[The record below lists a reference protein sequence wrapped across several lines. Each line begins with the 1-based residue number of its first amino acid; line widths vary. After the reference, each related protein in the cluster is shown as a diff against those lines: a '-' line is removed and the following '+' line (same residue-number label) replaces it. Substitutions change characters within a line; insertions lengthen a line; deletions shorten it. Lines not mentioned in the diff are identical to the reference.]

1 MGADLS
7 RVRFDPRNDYSGV
20 GFEQGRL
27 VVDAELNEEHA
38 ITDRR
43 GRAQVAD
50 LAPTPTIVS
59 RLTPKAFE
67 ISVSGGAISIGAGR
81 MYVDGVLVENHGD
94 TPAFDPVLAEPN
106 GTGTTAY
113 DKQPYWPTPDK
124 LPTSGTHLAYLQV
137 WERER
142 THLNTP
148 DLIESAIGVDTS
160 IRTQIAW
167 QVRLLAVGAD
177 ASCGSDIP
185 KWNEL
190 TAPSSARL
198 TTGTVDVD
206 AADDPCE
213 IPPGKGYRGPENQL
227 YRVELYSPTQFLWSR
242 DNATVASA
250 ATFVTA
256 TELRLDTLGRD
267 DVLRIK
273 DNDWVEITDDR
284 RELNHLPGELRKV
297 TVDSATS
304 TITFSG
310 ALPGDLAPS
319 THHLRVRKWDSPLLT
334 IPADG
339 SAVTLE
345 HGITVAF
352 SFTGAGKPRPG
363 DHWVFAARA
372 TAPTPEESLEQLT
385 AAPPLGI
392 HHHFARLAL
401 VKMPGSI
408 QSDCRPDWPV
418 ATGESCECE
427 ICVTPQ
433 SHADGS
439 MTVQDAIEK
448 IRQRGGGTVR
458 LCPGDYQLEE
468 PIRLHEAR
476 SLRLVGAG
484 ADSRLLARDTGI
496 DVSYCQ
502 DVVLSDF
509 SVTGQGEQPAVTLT
523 GANTLIRL
531 EHLWLVQRQGTGLGL
546 TGLNRFVS
554 VTGCLFQ
561 SATGIE
567 ALTTAEGKESGLL
580 TYCLS
585 IRDNL
590 FGTDQRGIDFAA
602 SAERVIQHDGLVAI
616 TGNTFSDCA
625 DRAISATGLIL
636 QDAAELDGDLVITG
650 NIMEVRGGG
659 ILTGSRARICDN
671 TVISTDRGT
680 GCPGIEAETG
690 PPDTLDGVLHVLANK
705 VSGFGDAGIVV
716 VAPLRSAIVKQNV
729 VQGCAAGILVQSTA
743 GSVGGHVAVDNNQVL
758 DLHPVEEGGRL
769 LAAQPT
775 AAQATAARRRTAT
788 AGVEADEQ
796 TIVLG
801 PPVGGAPSAA
811 HDPAAS
817 GASAGR
823 AAGLF
828 SRAGATI
835 GIAVVGAADGAV
847 VGNTVD
853 GLAADEA
860 DAGRGRHVYGIMAA
874 TNREVRISGNTVNR
888 VGSPNAAVGNAYG
901 IICGGWQDTALVADN
916 IVLSGGPAPVA
927 RPGWTALAM
936 VNGVSQRAG
945 GVRAMDTTAGRVSF
959 AGSFA
964 YLQEDVPG
972 HAELTGNT
980 LHGGADDVAVTVQTP
995 GDVLMSGNRCAQPG
1009 GAEQAVVRLAGA
1021 TAAVHGNRVQGGYP
1035 SMTIMVGKDASGEA
1049 AAAAVVGNITTGG
1062 IQVDGSPLQAPWAA
1076 LNPIA

>member
-1 MGADLS
+1 MGADFS
-7 RVRFDPRNDYSGV
+7 RVRFHPQRDYSGV

-43 GRAQVAD
+43 RRAQVAD
-50 LAPTPTIVS
+50 LAPSPTIVS
-59 RLTPKAFE
+59 RLTPEAFE

-81 MYVDGVLVENHGD
+81 MYVDGILVENHGD
-94 TPAFDPVLAEPN
+94 TPTFDPVLAEPN
-106 GTGTTAY
+106 GTGVVAY
-113 DKQPYWPTPDK
+113 DEQPYWPTPQR

-137 WERER
+137 WEREL

-167 QVRLLAVGAD
+167 QVRLLMDVD
-177 ASCGSDIP
+177 TDVSCGSDIP
-185 KWNEL
+185 RWNEL

-206 AADDPCE
+206 PVDDPCE
-213 IPPGKGYRGPENQL
+213 IPPGTGYRGPENQL

-250 ATFVTA
+250 ATVVTA

-284 RELNHLPGELRKV
+284 REFDHRPGELRKV
-297 TVDSATS
+297 TVNSATS

-310 ALPGDLAPS
+310 ALPDDLVPS
-319 THHLRVRKWDSPLLT
+319 SHHLRVRKWDSPLLT
-334 IPADG
+334 IPTDG

-345 HGITVAF
+345 HGITVSF
-352 SFTGAGKPRPG
+352 SFTGTGKPRPG

-372 TAPTPEESLEQLT
+372 TAPTPEESLEQLV

-401 VKMPGSI
+401 IKMPGSV

-418 ATGESCECE
+418 AAGESCECE

-433 SHADGS
+433 SHRDGS
-439 MTVQDAIEK
+439 MTVQDAIDQ

-458 LCPGDYQLEE
+458 LCPGDYPLDE
-468 PIRLHEAR
+468 PLQLHEAR

-496 DVSYCQ
+496 EISYCQ

-509 SVTGQGEQPAVTLT
+509 SVTGQAEKPAVTLT
-523 GANTLIRL
+523 GANTLIRI
-531 EHLWLVQRQGTGLGL
+531 EHLWLVQRKGTGIGL

-554 VTGCLFQ
+554 ITGCLFQ
-561 SATGIE
+561 SLTGIGALATG
-567 ALTTAEGKESGLL
+567 EGKESGLL

-590 FGTDQRGIDFAA
+590 FGTDLRGIDFAA
-602 SAERVIQHDGLVAI
+602 STERVIQHDGLASL

-625 DRAISATGLIL
+625 DRAISVTGLVL
-636 QDAAELDGDLVITG
+636 QDAAELDGDLVVAG

-659 ILTGSRARICDN
+659 ILTGGRARVCDN
-671 TVISTDRGT
+671 TVISTDPRT
-680 GCPGIEAETG
+680 GYPGIEAETG

-705 VSGFGDAGIVV
+705 VSGFGGAGIVV

-729 VQGCAAGILVQSTA
+729 VQGCAGGILVQSTA
-743 GSVGGHVAVDNNQVL
+743 GAVGGHVAVDNNQVL
-758 DLHPVEEGGRL
+758 DLHPVQEGGRV
-769 LAAQPT
+769 AAART
-775 AAQATAARRRTAT
+775 TTGRRRTAA
-788 AGVEADEQ
+788 AGADEE
-796 TIVLG
+796 TVVLG
-801 PPVGGAPSAA
+801 PATADAPSA
-811 HDPAAS
+811 HAA
-817 GASAGR
+817 AAGR
-823 AAGLF
+823 ATGLF
-828 SRAGATI
+828 GRAGATI

-860 DAGRGRHVYGIMAA
+860 DAGRSRHLYGILAA
-874 TNREVRISGNTVNR
+874 TNREVRISGNTVDR

-901 IICGGWQDTALVADN
+901 IICGGWQDTALVAEN
-916 IVLSGGPAPVA
+916 IVLSGAPAPVA

-945 GVRAMDTTAGRVSF
+945 GVRAMDSTAGRLSF

-964 YLQEDVPG
+964 YLQDEMHG

-995 GDVLMSGNRCAQPG
+995 GDVLMSGNRCAQPAG
-1009 GAEQAVVRLAGA
+1009 VEQVVVRLAGA
-1021 TAAVHGNRVQGGYP
+1021 TATVQGNRVQGGHP
-1035 SMTIMVGKDASGEA
+1035 SMTITVSRDSTGEA
-1049 AAAAVVGNITTGG
+1049 GAAAVVGNITTGG
-1062 IQVDGSPLQAPWAA
+1062 IQVNGSPLQAPWAP

>member
-7 RVRFDPRNDYSGV
+7 RVRFDPQRDYSGV

-43 GRAQVAD
+43 RRAQVAD
-50 LAPTPTIVS
+50 LAPAPTIVS
-59 RLTPKAFE
+59 RLTPQAFA
-67 ISVSGGAISIGAGR
+67 ISVAGGALSIGAGR
-81 MYVDGVLVENHGD
+81 MYVDGILVENHGD

-106 GTGTTAY
+106 GTGAVAY
-113 DKQPYWPTPDK
+113 DRQPYWPTPEK

-167 QVRLLAVGAD
+167 QVRLLKGVGTD
-177 ASCGSDIP
+177 VSCGSDIP
-185 KWNEL
+185 SWNEL

-206 AADDPCE
+206 PADDPCE

-284 RELNHLPGELRKV
+284 RELNHLPGELRQV
-297 TVDSATS
+297 TVDAATS
-304 TITFSG
+304 TITFAG
-310 ALPGDLAPS
+310 ALPGDLVPS

-334 IPADG
+334 VPTDG
-339 SAVTLE
+339 SAVALE
-345 HGITVAF
+345 HGITVSF
-352 SFTGAGKPRPG
+352 SFTGTGKPRPG

-372 TAPTPEESLEQLT
+372 TAPTPEESLEQLV
-385 AAPPLGI
+385 AAPPLGV
-392 HHHFARLAL
+392 HQHFARLAL
-401 VKMPGSI
+401 VTMPGSV

-418 ATGESCECE
+418 ATGDSCDCE

-439 MTVQDAIEK
+439 LTVQDAIEK

-458 LCPGDYQLEE
+458 LCPGDYPLDE
-468 PIRLHEAR
+468 PIKLHEAR

-484 ADSRLLARDTGI
+484 ADSRLLARDVGI
-496 DVSYCQ
+496 DLAYCQ

-509 SVTGQGEQPAVTLT
+509 SVAGQAEQPAITLT
-523 GANTLIRL
+523 GANTLIRI
-531 EHLWLVQRQGTGLGL
+531 EHLRLVQRKGAGIGLAGR
-546 TGLNRFVS
+546 NRFLS
-554 VTGCLFQ
+554 ITGCLFQ
-561 SATGIE
+561 SLTGIE
-567 ALTTAEGKESGLL
+567 ALAAVGGRESGLL
-580 TYCLS
+580 TYGLS

-590 FGTDQRGIDFAA
+590 FGTDLRGIDFAA
-602 SAERVIQHDGLVAI
+602 SAERVIQHDGLAAI

-625 DRAISATGLIL
+625 DRAITATGLIL
-636 QDAAELDGDLVITG
+636 QDVAELDGDLVISG

-671 TVISTDRGT
+671 TVICTDRRT
-680 GCPGIEAETG
+680 GHPGIEADTG

-705 VSGFGDAGIVV
+705 VSEFGNAGIVV

-729 VQGCAAGILVQSTA
+729 VRECAAGILVQST
-743 GSVGGHVAVDNNQVL
+743 GRTVSGHIAVDNNQVL
-758 DLHPVEEGGRL
+758 DLHPVDEGNF
-769 LAAQPT
+769 AA
-775 AAQATAARRRTAT
+775 ARATAGRRRTA
-788 AGVEADEQ
+788 AAADEE
-796 TIVLG
+796 TIALG
-801 PPVGGAPSAA
+801 PAIAGGPTTSAA
-811 HDPAAS
+811 S
-817 GASAGR
+817 SR
-823 AAGLF
+823 LAAGLF
-828 SRAGATI
+828 SQAGMTI
-835 GIAVVGAADGAV
+835 GIAVIGAADGAV

-860 DAGRGRHVYGIMAA
+860 DAGRGRRLYGIMAA
-874 TNREVRISGNTVNR
+874 TNCEVRISGNTVNR
-888 VGSPNAAVGNAYG
+888 VGSPKAAVSNAYG
-901 IICGGWQDTALVADN
+901 IICGGWQGTALVAEN
-916 IVLSGGPAPVA
+916 IVLSGAPAPVA
-927 RPGWTALAM
+927 RSGWTALAM
-936 VNGVSQRAG
+936 VNDVNQAAG
-945 GVRAMDTTAGRVSF
+945 GVRVMDSASGRVSF
-959 AGSFA
+959 AGNFA
-964 YLQEDVPG
+964 YLQEDMQG
-972 HAELTGNT
+972 HVELTGNT
-980 LHGGADDVAVTVQTP
+980 LHGGADDVAVVVQTS
-995 GDVLMSGNRCAQPG
+995 GDVLVSGNRCAQPG
-1009 GAEQAVVRLAGA
+1009 DAKQIVVRLTGA

-1035 SMTIMVGKDASGEA
+1035 SMTVTVGKDSTGEA
-1049 AAAAVVGNITTGG
+1049 DAAAVVGNLTTGG
-1062 IQVDGSPLQAPWAA
+1062 IQVNGSPLQAPWAP
-1076 LNPIA
+1076 LNPIV